1 MQKKTLQCT
10 EQTCVF
16 INDLAQKY
24 FNMIYGRDQ
33 FELPK
38 FLYVKLVISTWW
50 DHPPPRFTSQNA
62 EG

>member
-38 FLYVKLVISTWW
+38 FLYVKLVISTW
-50 DHPPPRFTSQNA
+50 
-62 EG
+62 